1 MERLT
6 YKTEKDG
13 RTYCPPNT
21 KCDGNCN
28 ECGHMDNMMNKLA
41 DYEDAEEQGLL
52 LKLPVAIGSTVYVI
66 DSIYEC
72 KFDHDCKLSF
82 DAYKCEEDIRC
93 EYECKKYHPRETR
106 FNHMM
111 LDKIGKTVFLTR
123 EEVKQALEEQLK
135 AGGENGDK

>member
-6 YKTEKDG
+6 DKVRNYDG
-13 RTYCPPNT
+13 TATSKQSLVVEEGLRAGSPSDYCSKIVT
-21 KCDGNCN
+21 
-28 ECGHMDNMMNKLA
+28 KLA

-72 KFDHDCKLSF
+72 KFNYDCKLSF

-93 EYECKKYHPRETR
+93 EHECKKYRPRETR

-111 LDKIGKTVFLTR
+111 LDKIGETVFLTR
-123 EEVKQALEEQLK
+123 EEAEQKLK
-135 AGGENGDK
+135 ELIGE